1 MVYKRYSV
9 KSIPMKPFSP
19 QSLTYFFL
27 SRSSNCPYLPDR
39 VEQMVFTDLNSA
51 GAPQELHDQLS
62 RAGFRRSQ
70 SVAYKPNCPECQACR
85 AVRVPVDEF
94 KPSRSLQR
102 IAKRNSGI
110 TATVMPAKGIGEH
123 FALFNRYV
131 RSRHGDGGMA
141 GMNFDDYLAM
151 VQDTPLPAELVEF
164 RSKNNELYGVCL
176 TDPLDDGL
184 SLVYSFFDPDLAK
197 DSPGKF
203 IILWHL
209 EEAKRRGLPHVYLG
223 YWIEESHKMAYKASF
238 RPLEAHG
245 PDGWER
251 I

>member
-1 MVYKRYSV
+1 
-9 KSIPMKPFSP
+9 
-19 QSLTYFFL
+19 
-27 SRSSNCPYLPDR
+27 
-39 VEQMVFTDLNSA
+39 
-51 GAPQELHDQLS
+51 
-62 RAGFRRSQ
+62 
-70 SVAYKPNCPECQACR
+70 
-85 AVRVPVDEF
+85 
-94 KPSRSLQR
+94 
-102 IAKRNSGI
+102 
-110 TATVMPAKGIGEH
+110 
-123 FALFNRYV
+123 
-131 RSRHGDGGMA
+131 
-141 GMNFDDYLAM
+141 MNFDDYLAM

-245 PDGWER
+245 PDGWE
-251 I
+251 II